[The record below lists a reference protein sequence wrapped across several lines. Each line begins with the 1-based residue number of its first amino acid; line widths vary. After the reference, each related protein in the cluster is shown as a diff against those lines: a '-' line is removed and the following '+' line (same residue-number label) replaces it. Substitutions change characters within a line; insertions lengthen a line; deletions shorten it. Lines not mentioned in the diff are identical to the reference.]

1 MQRLISVDELTPETV
16 SEYQVILVSMS
27 NPVSGEKDTA
37 KDGYLPDAIRID
49 LDAEGSDHSGEFPH
63 TMLSPQALASLLGS
77 LGISESTPL
86 LLYDN
91 YGLFCAPRLWWM
103 LKFIGHQDVV
113 VLNGGLPAWQEKG
126 YPLSPALKPADNII
140 PAEYCPTPQENWFCD
155 AAGIMSVLGQSEST
169 ILDARSR
176 PRFNGQVPEPRPGLR
191 SGHMPGADNV
201 PFAELLTDNKLMASP
216 ETLKSYFEHHQIDLT
231 NPLYCSCGSGVTAC
245 IVGMAALE
253 SGASRVTVYDGSWAE
268 WGAGNTF
275 PVVTQHD

>member
-63 TMLSPQALASLLGS
+63 TLLSPQAFATLLGS
-77 LGISESTPL
+77 LGVSESTPL

-103 LKFIGHQDVV
+103 LKSIGHQNVV
-113 VLNGGLPAWQEKG
+113 VLNGGLPAWQAKG
-126 YPLSPALKPADNII
+126 YPLSPALKPADNNI
-140 PAEYCPTPQENWFCD
+140 PIEYCPTPEENWFCD
-155 AAGIMSVLGQSEST
+155 AAGIMNVLDQPEST

-176 PRFNGQVPEPRPGLR
+176 PRFNSQVAEPRPGLR
-191 SGHMPGADNV
+191 SGHMPGAVNV
-201 PFAELLTDNKLMASP
+201 PFTELLTDSILLSSP
-216 ETLKSYFEHHQIDLT
+216 DTLKSYFEHHHIDLT
-231 NPLYCSCGSGVTAC
+231 NPLFCYCGSGVTAC

-253 SGASRVTVYDGSWAE
+253 SGASRVTVYDGSWSE
-268 WGAGNTF
+268 WGSSNTF